1 MMGTTV
7 AERMPLP
14 MTAIFMSFIV
24 LEGIRAIGR
33 MADMLRDQQQTPDDS
48 YPGQPVERIV
58 RGSRS

>member
-1 MMGTTV
+1 
-7 AERMPLP
+7 MPLP

-33 MADMLRDQQQTPDDS
+33 MADMHRDQQQTPDDS